1 MMLEYRYAH
10 EKGFIGID
18 GIRCCTAQ
26 GKTLVFAVTWHH
38 AETLVE
44 ILNDEFAALK
54 SLSGLGESE
63 RWEKLVK

>member
-1 MMLEYRYAH
+1 MMLGFRYAH
-10 EKGFIGID
+10 EKGFMGMD

-26 GKTLVFAVTWHH
+26 GKTFVFAVTRHH

-44 ILNDEFAALK
+44 ILNNNYAALE
-54 SLSGLGESE
+54 SSSWLGESE

>member
-1 MMLEYRYAH
+1 MMLEFRYAH
-10 EKGFIGID
+10 KKGFIGMD

-26 GKTLVFAVTWHH
+26 GKTLVFAVTQRH

-44 ILNDEFAALK
+44 ILNDDFAALK

-63 RWEKLVK
+63 RWQKLVK

>member
-1 MMLEYRYAH
+1 MGM
-10 EKGFIGID
+10 D

-26 GKTLVFAVTWHH
+26 GKTLVFAVTRHH

-44 ILNDEFAALK
+44 LLNDDFAALK
-54 SLSGLGESE
+54 SLSGLGEFE